1 MAQFTT
7 QGRLKLL
14 LNGEGVSSVLEHK
27 DPFLYKCRSVQT
39 HKRRTRYAGS
49 SARIYYASTS
59 SLSSKSHRCNA
70 EARHTSGNGS
80 VHDEYDD
87 IDDDDDEDEDDD
99 EEEEEDVFDRDG
111 LSCFRGLVLDIAYRP
126 VNVVGW
132 KRAICL
138 EFMEKADVLEYYAK
152 TVNSPSGSFYIPAV
166 LRVPHLLQVVKRRII
181 KNNLS
186 RKNILFRDNYTCQY
200 CSSHENLTID
210 HVVPAALGGE
220 WTWENLSFKLVS
232 DWLTGLIPSLLRI
245 QSLPRLNL
253 SPTFIVPRTWPY
265 LLFLLGI
272 YGQPLKSH
280 HQNSSLLF
288 SLFQKVLWKHC
299 SQYCLFILFKGCF
312 PETVFLRLFSD
323 NVCFDL
329 DSGLFAFDHIASN
342 PSVFSNFSSTKSPHF
357 ITLGDGS
364 KAKAIG
370 IDQAVPLLSLTLD
383 SVPFIF
389 RIGEVEIVTGIGF
402 ESQGLYY
409 LSSFIIYHRKKIL
422 SPSWHSWGEEV
433 TACAK
438 CNCKKGRKTL
448 EEAKMKLIKPPKV
461 PKDYDILAIPLTA
474 AALRMLT
481 IRKGTPEEW
490 RQYLRSP

>member
-14 LNGEGVSSVLEHK
+14 FNGEGVSSILEQK

-39 HKRRTRYAGS
+39 NKRRTRCMGS

-59 SLSSKSHRCNA
+59 SLCNKSNRCNA
-70 EARHTSGNGS
+70 GASSSAGNGS
-80 VHDEYDD
+80 VHDEYDED
-87 IDDDDDEDEDDD
+87 EDEDEDDGYD
-99 EEEEEDVFDRDG
+99 EDDDVFDRDG

-181 KNNLS
+181 KSNLS
-186 RKNILFRDNYTCQY
+186 RKNILFRDNYSCQY
-200 CSSHENLTID
+200 CSSRENLTID

-220 WTWENLSFKLVS
+220 WTWENL
-232 DWLTGLIPSLLRI
+232 
-245 QSLPRLNL
+245 
-253 SPTFIVPRTWPY
+253 
-265 LLFLLGI
+265 
-272 YGQPLKSH
+272 
-280 HQNSSLLF
+280 
-288 SLFQKVLWKHC
+288 
-299 SQYCLFILFKGCF
+299 
-312 PETVFLRLFSD
+312 
-323 NVCFDL
+323 
-329 DSGLFAFDHIASN
+329 
-342 PSVFSNFSSTKSPHF
+342 
-357 ITLGDGS
+357 
-364 KAKAIG
+364 
-370 IDQAVPLLSLTLD
+370 
-383 SVPFIF
+383 
-389 RIGEVEIVTGIGF
+389 
-402 ESQGLYY
+402 
-409 LSSFIIYHRKKIL
+409 
-422 SPSWHSWGEEV
+422 V

-438 CNCKKGRKTL
+438 CNCKKGKKTL
-448 EEAKMKLIKPPKV
+448 EEAKMKLIKVPKA

-481 IRKGTPEEW
+481 LRKGTPEEW